1 MNRNAGINKVA
12 SFLIVGVLWSL
23 PVTLSR
29 LIQAQSSRDSM
40 PLESIQLVP
49 AETLQ
54 KFVPVLPEVRQHF
67 WKLDPQT
74 GYAVH
79 SVGGGMYVISDNG
92 WQSAWLVTDEG
103 VIVFDAPASFG
114 KSIPSEIAKVTNKP
128 IKFLIYSHI
137 HKDHIGG
144 AAAFK
149 NIPGLRI
156 VATQPVAEFLS
167 EQNDPDRPVPDVTFS
182 GEKTIT
188 LGGKKV
194 ELTRHFYH
202 SNTGD
207 LFIYVPS
214 AKFMMA
220 IDCVTAGYAPF
231 QGFDITE
238 NFGEYLKVFDQLLAY
253 DFDTFVG
260 GHLTDIGT
268 KKDVL
273 ETKEFTFDVYNTVK
287 RIHNN
292 MDQKA
297 LVAQAARTV
306 GSDNEFLLFKV
317 VLDKVAY
324 DSIAELQPR
333 WINRLAGVDVWLESH
348 VRTAILYVRW
358 DEKTGGHNAESELI
372 PRSDSFGSDD
382 EHVASGYSH

>member
-1 MNRNAGINKVA
+1 MKSIGVIAFLVFLSLA
-12 SFLIVGVLWSL
+12 SCAQTQTPDLI
-23 PVTLSR
+23 
-29 LIQAQSSRDSM
+29 
-40 PLESIQLVP
+40 PLESIQLTSP
-49 AETLQ
+49 ETLQ
-54 KFVPVLPEVRQHF
+54 KFVPILPEVKQHF
-67 WKLDPQT
+67 WKLDPST

-79 SVGGGMYVISDNG
+79 SVGGVVYVMSDNG
-92 WQSAWLVTDEG
+92 WQSAWLVTDDG

-128 IKFLIYSHI
+128 IKTLVYSHI

-144 AAAFK
+144 SAAFK
-149 NIPGLRI
+149 NVPGLQI
-156 VATQPVAEFLS
+156 VATEPVADFLK
-167 EQNDPDRPVPDVTFS
+167 EQQDPDRLIPNVTFGS
-182 GEKTIT
+182 KKTII
-188 LGGKKV
+188 LGGKTV

-238 NFGEYLKVFDQLLAY
+238 NFGEYLEVFDELLAY

-260 GHLTDIGT
+260 GHLTDIGS

-273 ETKEFTFDVYNTVK
+273 ETKEFTYDVYNTVK
-287 RIHNN
+287 RIHNSLN
-292 MDQKA
+292 QPA
-297 LVAQAARTV
+297 VVAQAAKYC
-306 GSDNEFLLFKV
+306 GPDNEFLLFKV
-317 VLDKVAY
+317 VLDRVTY
-324 DSIAELQPR
+324 DSITELQPR

-358 DEKTGGHNAESELI
+358 DDKAGTGLPAESERR
-372 PRSDSFGSDD
+372 PKTP
-382 EHVASGYSH
+382 AQP